1 MRTDYSVTIKEVSK
15 ELTHKERVQ
24 ITDLTDCVKLDAATQ
39 EGPVLIDLDYYAVLQ
54 IHNEK
59 STDKDYENYV
69 IVDKNGVRYSTGSK
83 SFFNNLVDFARHLRQ
98 KPRRNALGN
107 LLGAFK
113 RLRAL
118 AERKIEQIAQ
128 RVF

>member
-1 MRTDYSVTIKEVSK
+1 MRTDYSVTVKEVSK

-59 STDKDYENYV
+59 STDKDYETYV
-69 IVDKNGVRYSTGSK
+69 IVDKNGVRYSTGSE
-83 SFFNNLVDFARHLRQ
+83 SFFNNLVDIYEEMDDSDDDEVWQIKAYR
-98 KPRRNALGN
+98 KPSKNHQGKD
-107 LLGAFK
+107 F
-113 RLRAL
+113 
-118 AERKIEQIAQ
+118 ITCSI
-128 RVF
+128 V

>member
-1 MRTDYSVTIKEVSK
+1 MRTDYSVTVKEVSK

-39 EGPVLIDLDYYAVLQ
+39 EGPVLIDLDYYAVLA

-69 IVDKNGVRYSTGSK
+69 VADKNGTRYSTGSK
-83 SFFNNLVDFARHLRQ
+83 SFFNNLVDISVEMQDSDEMWQIKAYRRPSKNRQ
-98 KPRRNALGN
+98 GKD
-107 LLGAFK
+107 F
-113 RLRAL
+113 
-118 AERKIEQIAQ
+118 ITCSI
-128 RVF
+128 V

>member
-1 MRTDYSVTIKEVSK
+1 MRTDYSVTVKEVSK
-15 ELTHKERVQ
+15 ELTHKEKVM

-69 IVDKNGVRYSTGSK
+69 VADKNGVRYSTGST
-83 SFFNNLVDFARHLRQ
+83 SFFNNLMDICEEMKGSDEVWQIKAYRKPSKNRQGKDF
-98 KPRRNALGN
+98 
-107 LLGAFK
+107 
-113 RLRAL
+113 
-118 AERKIEQIAQ
+118 ITCSI
-128 RVF
+128 V

>member
-1 MRTDYSVTIKEVSK
+1 MRTDYSVTVKEVSK

-39 EGPVLIDLDYYAVLQ
+39 EGPVLIDLDYYAVLA

-69 IVDKNGVRYSTGSK
+69 VADKNGTRYSTGSK
-83 SFFNNLVDFARHLRQ
+83 SFFNNLVTICEEMQDSDDPDEVWQIKAYRRPSKNRQGKDF
-98 KPRRNALGN
+98 
-107 LLGAFK
+107 
-113 RLRAL
+113 
-118 AERKIEQIAQ
+118 ITCSI
-128 RVF
+128 V

>member
-1 MRTDYSVTIKEVSK
+1 MRTDYSVTVKEVSK

-39 EGPVLIDLDYYAVLQ
+39 EGPVLIDLDYYAVLE

-69 IVDKNGVRYSTGSK
+69 VADTDGTRYSTGSK
-83 SFFNNLVDFARHLRQ
+83 SFFNNLVDICEEMQGSDETWQVKAYRMPSKNRQ
-98 KPRRNALGN
+98 GKD
-107 LLGAFK
+107 F
-113 RLRAL
+113 
-118 AERKIEQIAQ
+118 ITCSI
-128 RVF
+128 V